1 MFTIKCKNITNITMT
16 NTIRVLN
23 DKTIMLTQNGK
34 TKILTKIKNFRDVN
48 VWYTINGE
56 KYA

>member
-1 MFTIKCKNITNITMT
+1 MT